1 MKNRKEKF
9 SEKQTVMELAD
20 DGAFSIEKIT
30 VRRSSEERNMDNMKK
45 TLAVLLPVLILCGIL
60 SGCENKSISHS
71 EKLSIVI
78 TVSPVYDWVRNILGE
93 KAADTDLTLLPEKG
107 ADLYGFQPT
116 EDDILRISQCD
127 LLIYAG
133 GEADQWVED
142 ALEKAGSPEIIVIRL
157 LDVLEAPV
165 MEGGED
171 EHVWL
176 SPKNAEVLIPYLCD
190 ALIEADP
197 KNAAVY
203 TENAEGL

>member
-1 MKNRKEKF
+1 
-9 SEKQTVMELAD
+9 
-20 DGAFSIEKIT
+20 
-30 VRRSSEERNMDNMKK
+30 MKK

-60 SGCENKSISHS
+60 CGCENKSISHS
-71 EKLSIVI
+71 GKLSIVV
-78 TVSPVYDWVRNILGE
+78 TGSSLYDWVRDILGE
-93 KAADTDLTLLPEKG
+93 KAADTDLTLLFDEG
-107 ADLYGFQPT
+107 ADQLGFQPAT
-116 EDDILRISQCD
+116 DDILRISQCD

-133 GEADQWVED
+133 GESDQWVEGVLD
-142 ALEKAGSPEIIVIRL
+142 EAGNPEIIVIRL